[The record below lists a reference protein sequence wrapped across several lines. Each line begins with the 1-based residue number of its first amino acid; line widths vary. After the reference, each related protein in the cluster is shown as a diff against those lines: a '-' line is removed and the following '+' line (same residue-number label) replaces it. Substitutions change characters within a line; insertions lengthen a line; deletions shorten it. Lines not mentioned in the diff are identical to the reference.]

1 MDGFTHAGGGTRGAM
16 NIAWMEMAA
25 GRGALGVG
33 LIVAGLVVV
42 ALLLG
47 AFWLGARIRRQE
59 PPPPSP
65 EEQPR
70 LPEGGPV
77 REVMENR
84 EPDEVPRSDQ
94 RLTPHEMPAF
104 GNSSTRTGPEKGRRR
119 WSDGSSGSFGS
130 GGPGGR

>member
-1 MDGFTHAGGGTRGAM
+1 M
-16 NIAWMEMAA
+16 NSASMEMAA

-33 LIVAGLVVV
+33 LLVAGLVVV

-47 AFWLGARIRRQE
+47 AFWMGARVRRRE
-59 PPPPSP
+59 PPPPRP

-77 REVMENR
+77 REVAENR
-84 EPDEVPRSDQ
+84 EPDEVPRSDH

-104 GNSSTRTGPEKGRRR
+104 GNSSTRTGPEKARRR
-119 WSDGSSGSFGS
+119 WTDGNSGSFGS
-130 GGPGGR
+130 G